1 MHKLIISGS
10 LLYIWFHGSLNKIC
24 LWKFAYSHSMW
35 FSPEFL
41 PKISSVPQKQQFRS
55 AEHSKSCI
63 WCVNVNGKHDPEYKW
78 TGAKKKTVY
87 VKITVCKYC
96 LSAPRFENFMSKET
110 CTHKKKEEKF
120 WLSTNRNF
128 NTSNK
133 CQSYRIINT
142 VWCYN
147 FKFFV
152 RHWVCS
158 TFRNFRNPSKLY
170 PWWPKGLA
178 NFNIWDV

>member
-1 MHKLIISGS
+1 MN
-10 LLYIWFHGSLNKIC
+10 WCQNKI
-24 LWKFAYSHSMW
+24 
-35 FSPEFL
+35 
-41 PKISSVPQKQQFRS
+41 
-55 AEHSKSCI
+55 
-63 WCVNVNGKHDPEYKW
+63 
-78 TGAKKKTVY
+78 TVY

-147 FKFFV
+147 FNFLSDIGSVAHLGIFEILQNCTHDDRKV
-152 RHWVCS
+152 WQIS
-158 TFRNFRNPSKLY
+158 TSGMFKKKKKYRQISIVYVVKSVFYIS
-170 PWWPKGLA
+170 
-178 NFNIWDV
+178 

>member
-1 MHKLIISGS
+1 MNWCQKKL
-10 LLYIWFHGSLNKIC
+10 
-24 LWKFAYSHSMW
+24 
-35 FSPEFL
+35 
-41 PKISSVPQKQQFRS
+41 
-55 AEHSKSCI
+55 
-63 WCVNVNGKHDPEYKW
+63 
-78 TGAKKKTVY
+78 TVY

-128 NTSNK
+128 NTSDK

-178 NFNIWDV
+178 NFNIWDVKKKIKYWQISIVYVVKSVFYIS

>member
-1 MHKLIISGS
+1 MNWCQKKL
-10 LLYIWFHGSLNKIC
+10 
-24 LWKFAYSHSMW
+24 
-35 FSPEFL
+35 
-41 PKISSVPQKQQFRS
+41 
-55 AEHSKSCI
+55 
-63 WCVNVNGKHDPEYKW
+63 
-78 TGAKKKTVY
+78 TVY

-96 LSAPRFENFMSKET
+96 LSAPRFKNFMSKET

-128 NTSNK
+128 NTSDK

-178 NFNIWDV
+178 NFNIWDVKKKIKYWQISIVYVVKSVFYIS

>member
-1 MHKLIISGS
+1 MNWCQKKL
-10 LLYIWFHGSLNKIC
+10 
-24 LWKFAYSHSMW
+24 
-35 FSPEFL
+35 
-41 PKISSVPQKQQFRS
+41 
-55 AEHSKSCI
+55 
-63 WCVNVNGKHDPEYKW
+63 
-78 TGAKKKTVY
+78 TVY

-96 LSAPRFENFMSKET
+96 LSALRFENFMSKET

-128 NTSNK
+128 NTSDK

-178 NFNIWDV
+178 NFNIWDVKKNIKYWQISIVYVVKSVFYIS